1 MLARFS
7 AFPSEA
13 NRSKNLLIYA
23 KQADCLRNCPGTT
36 WRMISLNVRPWFP
49 PALHLNCQTKKKNRA
64 PVAWITSRCE
74 KGPVCTS
81 SCILCALFRL
91 VCAGKKDS
99 HATNLLGTN
108 KEPNKYRK
116 IDELLPQ
123 PALIST
129 MFIGFRA
136 RMLFVLPPKLLLT
149 PSAATQQ
156 LQRIWTDDDG
166 PIHTHRRMQGL
177 LPLLALSI
185 DAAAARPV
193 AVAPW
198 RCPSKIPVPY
208 FSFLCSLYF
217 AVARTAVVVLALTL
231 RSKLN
236 FTWKIYE
243 HD

>member
-1 MLARFS
+1 
-7 AFPSEA
+7 
-13 NRSKNLLIYA
+13 
-23 KQADCLRNCPGTT
+23 
-36 WRMISLNVRPWFP
+36 
-49 PALHLNCQTKKKNRA
+49 
-64 PVAWITSRCE
+64 
-74 KGPVCTS
+74 
-81 SCILCALFRL
+81 
-91 VCAGKKDS
+91 
-99 HATNLLGTN
+99 
-108 KEPNKYRK
+108 
-116 IDELLPQ
+116 
-123 PALIST
+123 
-129 MFIGFRA
+129 
-136 RMLFVLPPKLLLT
+136 MLFVLPPKLLLT